1 MRGFLTAAVK
11 TPSLVMA
18 GLVPATHVFATAGL
32 KTWVRGSSPRM
43 TGIGVLKVSEI
54 PRTISWASY
63 LTTCHTPSL
72 VMAGGVPGP
81 PPGGTA
87 GV

>member
-32 KTWVRGSSPRM
+32 KTWVRGSSPAM
-43 TGIGVLKVSEI
+43 TSERVLKVSELT
-54 PRTISWASY
+54 PRY
-63 LTTCHTPSL
+63 
-72 VMAGGVPGP
+72 GGRALGKRACCRKDFV
-81 PPGGTA
+81 
-87 GV
+87 